1 MLYKEKH
8 GLILITLLTRTV
20 LEGNNLALST
30 ILNDGFDKNRTCC
43 FSGHRPEK
51 LAQNGNINSPQIR
64 RLISMLYL
72 EIENTIENGYTNFIT
87 GMARGIDLWAAGYI
101 YEKRIKNPDLK
112 LICAIPYNGHGDS
125 LKSSE
130 KWEYDNIVDSA
141 DKVYILEDKYT
152 QNCMQKRN
160 RFMVDN
166 SSKVIAVVDNYRS
179 GTGQT
184 IRYAK
189 SKGIDVHIIDIN
201 KNAPILK

>member
-1 MLYKEKH
+1 M
-8 GLILITLLTRTV
+8 
-20 LEGNNLALST
+20 LEGKILTLKT
-30 ILNDGFDKNRTCC
+30 ISNDGFDINHTCC

-51 LAQNGNINSPQIR
+51 LAQSGNVNSPQIR

-101 YEKRIKNPDLK
+101 FEKRIKNPNLK
-112 LICAIPYNGHGDS
+112 LICAIPYEGHGKN
-125 LKSSE
+125 LKNAE
-130 KWEYDNIVDSA
+130 KWEYDNIVASA
-141 DKVYILEDKYT
+141 DKVYILENKYT
-152 QNCMQKRN
+152 KNCMQKRN
-160 RFMVDN
+160 HFMVDN

-184 IRYAK
+184 IRYAL
-189 SKGIDVHIIDIN
+189 SKGVDVHIIDIN